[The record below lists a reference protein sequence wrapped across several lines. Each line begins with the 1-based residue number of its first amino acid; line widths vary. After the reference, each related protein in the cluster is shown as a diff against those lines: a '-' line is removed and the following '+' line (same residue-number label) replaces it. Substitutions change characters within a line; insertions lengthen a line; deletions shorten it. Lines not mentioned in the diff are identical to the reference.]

1 MTTLLIDADAC
12 PVTRNAISIARSR
25 AVPVVLV
32 SNGSQN
38 LARYADR
45 RGVEVLQ
52 VTSGPDAADFAIVG
66 RLHADDVVVTQDIGL
81 AAMVLGKGARALSP
95 RGKLYRPETID
106 AEMAVRYAEQKH
118 RRSGGRTRGPD
129 PFEEEDR
136 ERFGEVLARLLDEGR
151 TETGR

>member
-12 PVTRNAISIARSR
+12 PVTRIAISIARSR
-25 AVPVVLV
+25 AVPVLLV

-38 LARYADR
+38 LGRYADR

-52 VTSGPDAADFAIVG
+52 VTSGPDAADFAIVS
-66 RLHADDVVVTQDIGL
+66 RLHSDDVVVTQDIGL

-95 RGKLYRPETID
+95 RGKLYRLETID
-106 AEMAVRYAEQKH
+106 AEMALRHAEQKH
-118 RRSGGRTRGPD
+118 RRKGGRTRGPD

-136 ERFGEVLARLLDEGR
+136 EHFGEVLVRLLE
-151 TETGR
+151 ETRG